1 MAEILKTE
9 AGLFIPRELISDFE
23 RVEVDTSTPGLIV
36 IRSSARPRA
45 LDEVLARIDRRRE
58 EIARRQGLLD
68 ESAVLIQEGREQ
80 ELR

>member
-1 MAEILKTE
+1 MADIRKTAE
-9 AGLFIPRELISDFE
+9 GIFIPRELIPDFE
-23 RVEVDTSTPGLIV
+23 RVEVDTSTPGAII
-36 IRSSARPRA
+36 IRSKARPRA

-68 ESAVLIQEGREQ
+68 ESAVLIREGREQ